1 MWGIHI
7 MDLETREDA
16 HNPLLIGFG
25 AVALL
30 TTCSRS

>member
-1 MWGIHI
+1 MWGLHI

-25 AVALL
+25 DRRR
-30 TTCSRS
+30 C